1 MIKKFDK
8 EYSTQYTPEM
18 KYLQSKGINYSFV
31 KDIQGVTTYKYTKT
45 PELFSA
51 LVSFYM
57 DNKYKSFYEFSIGGI
72 RSQLIFHN
80 CYLLIFL

>member
-1 MIKKFDK
+1 MRLLKKALLTTLLQILRNYFKDGYYVIKKFDK

-31 KDIQGVTTYKYTKT
+31 KDIQGVTTYKYTKA

-57 DNKYKSFYEFSIGGI
+57 ENK
-72 RSQLIFHN
+72 
-80 CYLLIFL
+80 

>member
-8 EYSTQYTPEM
+8 EYSTQYVTEM
-18 KYLQSKGINYSFV
+18 KYLHAKGINYSFV

-57 DNKYKSFYEFSIGGI
+57 ENK
-72 RSQLIFHN
+72 
-80 CYLLIFL
+80 

>member
-1 MIKKFDK
+1 MKIEKEKKDLYKVMKKFDK
-8 EYSTQYTPEM
+8 EYSTQYVPEM
-18 KYLQSKGINYSFV
+18 KYLHEKGINYSFV

-57 DNKYKSFYEFSIGGI
+57 DNK
-72 RSQLIFHN
+72 
-80 CYLLIFL
+80 

>member
-8 EYSTQYTPEM
+8 EYSTQYVPEM
-18 KYLQSKGINYSFV
+18 KYLHAKGINYSFV
-31 KDIQGVTTYKYTKT
+31 KDIQGVTTYRYTKT

-57 DNKYKSFYEFSIGGI
+57 ENK
-72 RSQLIFHN
+72 
-80 CYLLIFL
+80 